1 MSTPAVTMNESLGV
15 AKQAGVVGPDTTLYP
30 TGSLRAIMDVLEP
43 LENRIRDY
51 DGCNDIRVY
60 RWQEPSMQAPALWN
74 WIAPSP
80 FVQRD
85 TSRFQDIITLVINIG
100 YTHNEEADQQML
112 RFELVFDAARDLI
125 DNALWTSKSVNG
137 VGPLNGTVTSAVRTS
152 MSGPSEVDV
161 NTIPWSVVQF
171 PIQLTLNRRISP
183 TGQ

>member
-1 MSTPAVTMNESLGV
+1 MTQAVNMSENVGV
-15 AKQAGVVGPDTTLYP
+15 AKQAGVVGGDTTMWP
-30 TGSLRAIMDVLEP
+30 TGSLRSIMDELES

-60 RWQEPSMQAPALWN
+60 RWQEASMQPPALWN

-85 TSRFQDIITLVINIG
+85 QSRFQDILTLVVNIG
-100 YTHNEEADQQML
+100 YPHNEESDQQML

-152 MSGPSEVDV
+152 MSGPSSVEV
-161 NTIPWSVVQF
+161 NAIPWSVVQF